1 MFHKEN
7 PGRYTEENTR
17 VRNLEE
23 SPEDITEW
31 MLRTPAYD
39 YQTDDAPTGL
49 TMWDL
54 AYNNNGRMNKYASA
68 NIAGLY
74 KAASEVKQAGKIMKV
89 KVSKQMR
96 GNKGWRGMAQFV
108 YMPDCEKYRDI
119 INNGSGEQQAELANK
134 FILNQKPDMVWTSC
148 ELEIVEK

>member
-7 PGRYTEENTR
+7 PGRYTEENMR

-54 AYNNNGRMNKYASA
+54 AHNGNDRMDKTASA
-68 NIAGLY
+68 NINGLY
-74 KAASEVKQAGKIMKV
+74 KAASEVKQAGKIMQVRVTSQKI
-89 KVSKQMR
+89 
-96 GNKGWRGMAQFV
+96 GNKGWRGMAQHI
-108 YMPDCEKYRDI
+108 YMPDCKQYRDI
-119 INNGSGEQQAELANK
+119 IKNGTPEQKAKLANK
-134 FILNQKPDMVWTSC
+134 FILNQ
-148 ELEIVEK
+148 